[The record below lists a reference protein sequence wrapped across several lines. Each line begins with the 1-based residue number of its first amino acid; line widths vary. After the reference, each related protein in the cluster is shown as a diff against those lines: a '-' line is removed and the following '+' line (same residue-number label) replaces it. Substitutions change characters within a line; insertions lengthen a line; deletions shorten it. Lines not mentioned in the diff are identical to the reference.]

1 VYHTVPGAPPHNRVT
16 RFTANGDVARSGSAT
31 TILDLD
37 NLSTKTNH
45 NGGAIHFGKDGKLY
59 VTVGENANPANSQ
72 SIQNRL
78 GKMLRINSDGSI
90 PTDNPSS
97 FPGIAGS
104 TTGKNR
110 AIWAVG
116 LRNPFTFA
124 TQPDSGKIFINDVG
138 QSSFEE
144 INLGLRGGNYGWPAS
159 EGPTSNGNYTSPVYS
174 YGHAPEV
181 TPNGCALSAGTFYN
195 PLQINFPSS
204 YTGRYF
210 FADYCSNWIYHIDPS
225 APGTPTL
232 FHTGLNRPVD
242 MAVGPEGA
250 LYYLQRGDGRVRRI
264 RYTGQATQGIV
275 VSANQLEIG
284 EGANAVVSVR
294 LAKMPAA
301 DVQVSLTRP
310 RSDATITASPAAMT
324 FTPNNWSTRRFVT
337 ISAAQDSDN
346 SDEGATLVLS
356 SSGLPSARVWVTA
369 VDNDR
374 PAGSPRAVIRLPRN
388 ADTVSGTRAE
398 FFGNGIDDG
407 TIVRAEFF
415 VDGVLR
421 YTDVNSS
428 GHYHFGGDHNL
439 WNTTAL
445 SNATHV
451 IMMRVFDNQG
461 LSGSH
466 NIRIGVNN

>member
-1 VYHTVPGAPPHNRVT
+1 
-16 RFTANGDVARSGSAT
+16 
-31 TILDLD
+31 
-37 NLSTKTNH
+37 
-45 NGGAIHFGKDGKLY
+45 
-59 VTVGENANPANSQ
+59 
-72 SIQNRL
+72 
-78 GKMLRINSDGSI
+78 MLRINSDGSI

-174 YGHAPEV
+174 YRHAPEA

-324 FTPNNWSTRRFVT
+324 FTPYASGEDR
-337 ISAAQDSDN
+337 
-346 SDEGATLVLS
+346 GAEDLMAVMECSRPAFAHPNLI
-356 SSGLPSARVWVTA
+356 PSALTHSEDSAPIEA
-369 VDNDR
+369 V
-374 PAGSPRAVIRLPRN
+374 PSSPHGTDALPPRLR
-388 ADTVSGTRAE
+388 
-398 FFGNGIDDG
+398 
-407 TIVRAEFF
+407 
-415 VDGVLR
+415 
-421 YTDVNSS
+421 
-428 GHYHFGGDHNL
+428 
-439 WNTTAL
+439 
-445 SNATHV
+445 
-451 IMMRVFDNQG
+451 
-461 LSGSH
+461 
-466 NIRIGVNN
+466 